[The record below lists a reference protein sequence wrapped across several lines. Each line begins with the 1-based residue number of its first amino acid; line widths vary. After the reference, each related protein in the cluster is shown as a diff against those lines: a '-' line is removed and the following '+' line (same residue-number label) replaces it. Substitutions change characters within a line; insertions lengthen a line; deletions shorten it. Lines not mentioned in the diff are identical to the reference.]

1 MVVVQ
6 LGNRDDGG
14 HDRRLVLD
22 ARVPAVLGVLLLVVL
37 LLLLLRGV
45 LGGLIPAVFIALIAT
60 LLPVPALAALLAS
73 LGPVAGVF
81 SPLLFSTLL
90 AKLLLLKLVERLDLH
105 AVLEDAPPPLVVLGV
120 ELVDARR
127 RADAG
132 YDLLRGELGFV
143 GVRRR
148 VALDDGDGDVRV
160 EDGQQRH
167 LVGVVEVLDQE
178 VEGVLAAGDRDAV
191 IAEFARGGVG
201 FGVRGRGEAGERPN
215 ILLVEE
221 EVIGAEPAV
230 ELARDVALVA
240 IDELQVAVDEHGPE
254 DPHEFR
260 LRRVGGRGGFASVAG
275 RKPTIGA
282 TNF

>member
-81 SPLLFSTLL
+81 SSRGSPLL

-105 AVLEDAPPPLVVLGV
+105 AVLEDAPPPSVVLGV

>member
-1 MVVVQ
+1 M
-6 LGNRDDGG
+6 
-14 HDRRLVLD
+14 
-22 ARVPAVLGVLLLVVL
+22 
-37 LLLLLRGV
+37 
-45 LGGLIPAVFIALIAT
+45 
-60 LLPVPALAALLAS
+60 
-73 LGPVAGVF
+73 
-81 SPLLFSTLL
+81 
-90 AKLLLLKLVERLDLH
+90 
-105 AVLEDAPPPLVVLGV
+105 VVLGV

-148 VALDDGDGDVRV
+148 VPLDDGDGDVRV
-160 EDGQQRH
+160 EDGEQRH

-215 ILLVEE
+215 ILLVEKD
-221 EVIGAEPAV
+221 VIGAEPAV